1 MALIVKL
8 SKKARDNQRAKRQRK
23 ARRAQIYSGDCEFC
37 AKGCNGCAPIKLPPF
52 KIITRPWLIIPRIP
66 IKYVNM
72 IRATGETRFAN
83 IAAALHIEKK
93 AAAAAKD
100 PFRQLEKPF
109 AVPFRLPVN
118 PFMRTAGDI
127 TRCIGYVK
135 ANQRVRTAF
144 EKIARRF
151 IHSRLK
157 TGNTEDLLTNEIPRH
172 PVTLISWAQ
181 RSIHTFEASTLR
193 RDMIER
199 LLLSNY
205 NFSNAQMPRNPYTN
219 LPLTTGQSISCIEQ
233 IRRTGKSHWAIEA
246 FASAEYD
253 IAAFKENF
261 KEAILLEIL
270 RRQYLSPTNEETT
283 TLIYE
288 FMEDQHED
296 YGCSFYGDVYK
307 WALKNCP
314 NATRI
319 TSWRRVW
326 YLYNK
331 LLITQP
337 DHKAANSL
345 LRCTKVLCTHPR
357 ELIEAKVAA
366 SIKKHSSVEDGEIS
380 LGGYYIVVGGLA
392 WNEPL

>member
-1 MALIVKL
+1 
-8 SKKARDNQRAKRQRK
+8 
-23 ARRAQIYSGDCEFC
+23 
-37 AKGCNGCAPIKLPPF
+37 
-52 KIITRPWLIIPRIP
+52 
-66 IKYVNM
+66 M
-72 IRATGETRFAN
+72 IQATGETKFAN
-83 IAAALHIEKK
+83 IVTALYMEKK
-93 AAAAAKD
+93 ALAATKD
-100 PFRQLEKPF
+100 LFRQLEKPF
-109 AVPFRLPVN
+109 AVPFRLPTN
-118 PFMRTAGDI
+118 PFMRTAADI
-127 TRCIGYVK
+127 NRCVAYVK
-135 ANQRVRTAF
+135 ANQRIHAAF

-157 TGNTEDLLTNEIPRH
+157 IGNTEDLLTNEIPRH
-172 PVTLISWAQ
+172 PVTLVSWAQ

-219 LPLTTGQSISCIEQ
+219 LPLTTGQSMSCIEQ

-253 IAAFKENF
+253 IAVFKEHF

-296 YGCSFYGDVYK
+296 YDCTFYGDVYK

-314 NATRI
+314 NAPRI
-319 TSWRRVW
+319 VSWRRTW

-331 LLITQP
+331 VLIVQP
-337 DHKAANSL
+337 DDKAKDMI
-345 LRCTKVLCTHPR
+345 LRCTKILCTHPR

-366 SIKKHSSVEDGEIS
+366 SIKQHALVEDGEIS